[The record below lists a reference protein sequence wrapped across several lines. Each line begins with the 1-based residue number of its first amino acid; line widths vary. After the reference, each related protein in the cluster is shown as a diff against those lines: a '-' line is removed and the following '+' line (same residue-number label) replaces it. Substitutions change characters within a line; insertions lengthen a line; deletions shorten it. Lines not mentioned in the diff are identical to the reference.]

1 MKGSYAIGA
10 LTAACLLGVGGLL
23 GFWLGTT
30 SDSTS
35 VQPDT
40 TSTQAR
46 KALYWYDPMKPDQ
59 HFDKP
64 GRSPFMDMDLVPKYA
79 DEQASTSLAIAA
91 GTVQSLG
98 VRTVRVQR
106 GALPS
111 SIDAAG
117 TLEYSQRE
125 LATIQARAD
134 AYVEKIYDRAPGDVL
149 PAGAPLVDL
158 LIPQWSAAQL
168 EYLAVK
174 HTGDAQLTGAAKE
187 RLRLLGMPGPT
198 IAAVD
203 RTGRAAAV
211 QTIVMPIAGEVQSL
225 EARAGMAISKGQDLA
240 RINGLSKVWLDI
252 AVPEALASRVTVGNP
267 ISASFVA
274 WPGQAVQGKIISVLP
289 SADSATR
296 TVTVRAELPNANAK
310 LRPGMYA
317 QVRLQGDEQ
326 TSVLL
331 VPSEAIIRS
340 GKRCFVMVA
349 LPEGRYRPQLV
360 VLGKEAGGQAE
371 IVEGL
376 AEGDEVVS
384 SGQFL
389 LDSEASLQGLLA
401 REGSSQG
408 AKWHSSSGEIVDL
421 DSETVT
427 LAHGPFQSL
436 GMPGMTM
443 TFPLARPDVAAGIK
457 VGDQVVIQISK
468 GDAGLVVEQLSRQEP
483 RQ

>member
-1 MKGSYAIGA
+1 MKGSYVMGTLA
-10 LTAACLLGVGGLL
+10 AACLVGVGALL
-23 GFWLGTT
+23 GFWLGTA
-30 SDSTS
+30 SESTA
-35 VQPDT
+35 VQPGT
-40 TSTQAR
+40 TTTQAR

-79 DEQASTSLAIAA
+79 DEQASTSLALAA

-117 TLEYSQRE
+117 TLGYSQRE
-125 LATIQARAD
+125 LATVQARAD
-134 AYVEKIYDRAPGDVL
+134 AYVDKVYGRAPGDVL
-149 PAGAPLVDL
+149 PAGTPLVDL
-158 LIPQWSAAQL
+158 LIPQWSSAQL

-174 HTGDAQLTGAAKE
+174 QTGDTQLTAAAKE
-187 RLRLLGMPGPT
+187 RLRLLGMPGST

-211 QTIVMPIAGEVQSL
+211 QTIVMPIAGEL
-225 EARAGMAISKGQDLA
+225 LALDARAGMAISKGQDLA

-252 AVPEALASRVTVGNP
+252 SVPEALASSVAVGNP
-267 ISASFVA
+267 ISAFFVA
-274 WPGQAVQGKIISVLP
+274 WPGLAIQGKIISVLP

-296 TVTVRAELPNANAK
+296 TVTVRAELPNANGK

-326 TSVLL
+326 ASVLL
-331 VPSEAIIRS
+331 APSEAVIRS
-340 GKRCFVMVA
+340 GKRSFVMVA

-360 VLGKEAGGQAE
+360 ELGKESGGQAE
-371 IVEGL
+371 IIKGL
-376 AEGDEVVS
+376 TEGDEVVS

-401 REGSSQG
+401 REGPSEG
-408 AKWHSSSGEIVDL
+408 AQWHTSTGQIIDL

-443 TFPLARPDVAAGIK
+443 TFPLARPDVAKGLK
-457 VGDQVVIQISK
+457 VGDHVAIGISQS
-468 GDAGLVVEQLSRQEP
+468 DAGLIVEQLSKQETG
-483 RQ
+483 Q